1 MTENG
6 WIKIHRSI
14 WDNPW
19 MYKPYV
25 YDIWSY
31 ILCHVN
37 YQPAEVI
44 FEGKRITLNPG
55 QGLFK
60 LREMSVLFKIPL
72 TSLHRIIN
80 LLKNE
85 TQIETQTSPRNTVI
99 TVVNWQKYQ
108 MIGTQSGT
116 QVEHKRNTS
125 GTQVEHLPIIKEL
138 KKNKKNKN
146 IYGAYQN
153 VKLTDEEFEKLKTEF
168 PDWQERIENLSEYI
182 DSVGDKYKNHLSTI
196 RRWARKDQ
204 KKKPT
209 WNDAQAGYQG
219 ALRKLEGLID
229 E

>member
-1 MTENG
+1 
-6 WIKIHRSI
+6 
-14 WDNPW
+14 
-19 MYKPYV
+19 
-25 YDIWSY
+25 
-31 ILCHVN
+31 
-37 YQPAEVI
+37 
-44 FEGKRITLNPG
+44 
-55 QGLFK
+55 
-60 LREMSVLFKIPL
+60 MSVLFKIPL

-108 MIGTQSGT
+108 MVGTQNGT

-125 GTQVEHLPIIKEL
+125 GTQTEHLPIIKEL